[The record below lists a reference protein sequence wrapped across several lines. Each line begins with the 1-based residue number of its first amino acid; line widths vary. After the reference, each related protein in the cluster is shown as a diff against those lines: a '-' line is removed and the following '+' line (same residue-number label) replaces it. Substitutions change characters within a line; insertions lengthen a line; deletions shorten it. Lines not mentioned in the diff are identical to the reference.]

1 MAEINRKLSR
11 KILNLRYGDKKK
23 KTQITNW
30 KSITKLFKQNEYVNS
45 VPEVSRLLKSKHDI
59 KLSTQKIKEHLE
71 QKLSRLRSLDWE
83 EYKGYK
89 KISKYIKNQDGR
101 WIPHRRQIYIYWY
114 KFLQLAI
121 VEGRK
126 IDWEKYKGWSGSN
139 FVLSHDF
146 LDWWQE
152 HKAKL
157 FEVDNPKDTPKFTVS
172 MRNPNYDTI
181 RYAYLV
187 YERKDFSDKF
197 MIAKDIYDSEK
208 RKRRN
213 LDKLQQFIKIGTKE
227 KKIFEN
233 KVRGESE
240 YQRLLASGL
249 DSLQIQIK
257 VMQGELD
264 RKEIMKIKNRRIV
277 REYVKSV
284 PVKTKKPIIDS
295 VNRYMRYAKSIMDN
309 VCVASY
315 PGSTLK

>member
-1 MAEINRKLSR
+1 M
-11 KILNLRYGDKKK
+11 
-23 KTQITNW
+23 
-30 KSITKLFKQNEYVNS
+30 
-45 VPEVSRLLKSKHDI
+45 
-59 KLSTQKIKEHLE
+59 
-71 QKLSRLRSLDWE
+71 
-83 EYKGYK
+83 
-89 KISKYIKNQDGR
+89 
-101 WIPHRRQIYIYWY
+101 
-114 KFLQLAI
+114 
-121 VEGRK
+121 
-126 IDWEKYKGWSGSN
+126 
-139 FVLSHDF
+139 
-146 LDWWQE
+146 QE

-157 FEVDNPKDTPKFTVS
+157 FEVDNPKDIPKFSAS
-172 MRNPNYDTI
+172 MRTQTMTQFVMLI
-181 RYAYLV
+181 LFMK
-187 YERKDFSDKF
+187 EKISDKF

-295 VNRYMRYAKSIMDN
+295 VNRYMDTQIN
-309 VCVASY
+309 N
-315 PGSTLK
+315 G